1 MAKKSLVSTKYKNF
15 NSRSFDAGRLG
26 RMEDLNETRNINFDL
41 SSSIA
46 TIRARCRALA
56 QNDPHIVKALSLLR
70 NNIIGNSGIDLH
82 VQARKQNGQLDA
94 VFNTT
99 IEDAWWEF
107 GKYGISTTCGTMTFV
122 ELQKLIIESI
132 ARDGEFFCVKR
143 YGSEYGKF
151 GFQLDLIPIE
161 LLSHS
166 FSGYAENGNVIFQ
179 SIEYNRNLK
188 PVAYWIS
195 DEMQHQTVTTFTQN
209 YKQPSLRI
217 PADQCFHLFEKHYVG
232 QSRGFP
238 WIVSAVLPIHHLN
251 SYRISELEQARIA
264 SLKQLFYTLPA
275 GSEGMSQEDIDAAGR
290 INTRLEPGGSDIL
303 PAGVVP
309 QVIDFNSPNANM
321 PEFVKVQLKAIS
333 SGLCLSYSSIAND
346 LESINFSSAKYSFQE
361 DITTYQNKQQWFIDH
376 FLNRVYEDWFKYQSD
391 TGRLSVP
398 SSKQTKGLYVKWT
411 PRGFRSVN
419 LVETA
424 KAAILL
430 RQLGLASLTQ
440 LSAEF
445 LGLDWEETITQIA
458 AENEKLEELDVQLD
472 AFIDVLKLEALTEVE
487 TTPSKKE

>member
-1 MAKKSLVSTKYKNF
+1 MAKKQTQPKYKNF
-15 NSRSFDAGRLG
+15 NSRSFDAGRIG

-70 NNIIGNSGIDLH
+70 NNIIGNTGIDLH
-82 VQARKQNGQLDA
+82 VQARKQNGQLDET
-94 VFNTT
+94 FNRA
-99 IEDAWWEF
+99 IEDAWWEWGKF
-107 GKYGISTTCGTMTFV
+107 GVSTTCGTMTFV

-143 YGSEYGKF
+143 YGSQFGKS
-151 GFQLDLIPIE
+151 GFQIDLIPIE

-166 FSGYAENGNVIFQ
+166 FSGYSENGNIIFQ
-179 SIEYNRNLK
+179 SVEFNRSLR

-195 DEMQHQTVTTFTQN
+195 DEVVNPTVNSFTQT
-209 YKQPSLRI
+209 YKQPNIRI
-217 PADQCFHLFEKHYVG
+217 PADQCFHIFEKHYVG
-232 QSRGFP
+232 QVRGFP
-238 WIVSAVLPIHHLN
+238 WLVSAVLPIHHLN

-290 INTRLEPGGSDIL
+290 IRTSLEPGGSDIL

-321 PEFVKVQLKAIS
+321 PEFVKIQLKAIS

-361 DITTYQNKQQWFIDH
+361 DITTYQNKQQWWIDN
-376 FLNRVYEDWFKYQSD
+376 FLNRVYEDWFKYQVD
-391 TGRLSVP
+391 TGRLGIP

-424 KAAILL
+424 KACTLL

-440 LSAEF
+440 LSSEF

-458 AENEKLEELDVQLD
+458 AENEKMEELDVQLD
-472 AFIDVLKLEALTEVE
+472 AFIDILKLEALTEVE
-487 TTPSKKE
+487 TNPGKNE